1 MTVNKQA
8 NADLGLITIVKR
20 TNILSLFTSAS
31 TLICCALPAILV
43 AIGSAAVLTS
53 LFTHFHN
60 LSG

>member
-43 AIGSAAVLTS
+43 AIGSAAV
-53 LFTHFHN
+53 H
-60 LSG
+60 